1 MDFQNSSFL
10 TVIPAWKYWAKITVL
25 VSNNGRS
32 VWICLFLFESA
43 RISSTVA
50 LKPIESLSAEACQF
64 KRSLIVVVV
73 VDVDAAVVLPM
84 SRKMPPRM
92 MVARTSAAADAVE
105 RVSLVLGLGLGR
117 VRGYLYM

>member
-1 MDFQNSSFL
+1 M
-10 TVIPAWKYWAKITVL
+10 
-25 VSNNGRS
+25 
-32 VWICLFLFESA
+32 FLFESA